1 LPRGGSIFVHS
12 SNTEFQKYV
21 PNEMLQKKL
30 ELYISQIQSLSRDSE
45 IATSIFH
52 ETPIPFNL
60 RQAIVIGLK
69 YRSLD
74 MGNFVN
80 WNDYSK
86 EALTFNINNLINDIP
101 FIDLDF
107 TSL

>member
-1 LPRGGSIFVHS
+1 
-12 SNTEFQKYV
+12 
-21 PNEMLQKKL
+21 
-30 ELYISQIQSLSRDSE
+30 
-45 IATSIFH
+45 
-52 ETPIPFNL
+52 
-60 RQAIVIGLK
+60 
-69 YRSLD
+69 

-80 WNDYSK
+80 WNDYNK